1 MRIPALFRTLLSI
14 MLPSSIVLPSSIML
28 LAVFALTA
36 CSPAAA
42 PAAPTAA
49 SPEWFAI
56 QMTDVTTGQPFSIN
70 DFKGKVVLLETMAT
84 WCPTCWQ
91 QELQVKKL
99 HGLLGNTP
107 DLVEISLDVDSHE
120 DEALLKDFAKT
131 GDMDWRFAVAPI
143 KVQHDLGNL
152 YSAEYLN
159 PPLVPMLII
168 DRAGS
173 VYNLP
178 YGLKSAEQL
187 QKTLEPYLKSQ

>member
-1 MRIPALFRTLLSI
+1 MRTPALLRFLLS
-14 MLPSSIVLPSSIML
+14 SIL
-28 LAVFALTA
+28 LVCLSLSA

-42 PAAPTAA
+42 PVPTPAV
-49 SPEWFAI
+49 PEWFAI
-56 QMTDVTTGQPFSIN
+56 QMTDVTTGQPFSMS
-70 DFKGKVVLLETMAT
+70 DFKGKVVLLGTMAT

-91 QELQVKKL
+91 QELQLKKL
-99 HGLLGNTP
+99 HSLLGNTP

-131 GDMDWRFAVAPI
+131 GGMDWRFAVAPI

-152 YSAEYLN
+152 YNAEYLN

-178 YGLKSAEQL
+178 YGIKSAEQL
-187 QKTLEPYLKSQ
+187 QKTLAQYLKPQ